1 MYSMDSFLDAS
12 IILST
17 FWGAVQNEAICLT
30 RHQQNSPLIAARQGR
45 LLTC

>member
-17 FWGAVQNEAICLT
+17 FWGAVQK
-30 RHQQNSPLIAARQGR
+30 RGH
-45 LLTC
+45 LLD